1 MAVASVSET
10 VQVLA
15 ESPTIDVRQA
25 TAATNIR
32 AEEIDRIPKGRDFQS
47 LVTLAPGANHGEP
60 QRRHLD
66 RRRIR
71 GGEQVVLSTA
81 STRPTCAPAF
91 RPRRS

>member
-10 VQVLA
+10 VSVLA

-66 RRRIR
+66 RRRVA
-71 GGEQVVLSTA
+71 GENNATSTA
-81 STRPTCAPAF
+81 SIRPTSAPAF
-91 RPRRS
+91 PPSRS